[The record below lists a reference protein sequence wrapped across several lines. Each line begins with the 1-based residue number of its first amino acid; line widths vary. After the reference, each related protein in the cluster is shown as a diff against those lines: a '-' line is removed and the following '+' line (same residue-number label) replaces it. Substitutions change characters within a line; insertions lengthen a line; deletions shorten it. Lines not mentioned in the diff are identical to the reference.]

1 MPFQVFSL
9 VRLKLRKTIVNLFQL
24 SSVEFN
30 DSGIGDAFHGERRG
44 YMSVNGRKITDPPVF
59 YGELQGVFLPFLV
72 GAKGT
77 KAPAQNKIGFVH
89 HLTCLNEK
97 ISFGHLPLFGDRMDV
112 LLSCWREHNGIF
124 YFAN

>member
-1 MPFQVFSL
+1 M
-9 VRLKLRKTIVNLFQL
+9 
-24 SSVEFN
+24 SVELN
-30 DSGIGDAFHGERRG
+30 DGGISDALNGKGSRH
-44 YMSVNGRKITDPPVF
+44 MVVNGRKITDPPVF